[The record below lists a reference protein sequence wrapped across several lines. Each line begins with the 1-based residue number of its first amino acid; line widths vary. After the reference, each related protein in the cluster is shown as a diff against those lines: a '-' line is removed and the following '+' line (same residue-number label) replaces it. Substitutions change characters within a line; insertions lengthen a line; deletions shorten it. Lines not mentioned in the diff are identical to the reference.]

1 LGLWTTGSTGAD
13 GTAWELGAPGV
24 PGPLAANSPTNCFG
38 TNLTASYG
46 VDADVWLR
54 SPPIDLTTASGATL
68 NYFQSLDIET
78 QFDVGSVRVFD
89 TADDSELAVVTAV
102 VDGSVPDW
110 TMVTKR
116 LPEVALGKTVV
127 IEFRFQSDELEN
139 FAGWYIDDFKV
150 TVP

>member
-1 LGLWTTGSTGAD
+1 
-13 GTAWELGAPGV
+13 
-24 PGPLAANSPTNCFG
+24 
-38 TNLTASYG
+38 
-46 VDADVWLR
+46 
-54 SPPIDLTTASGATL
+54 ASGATL

-78 QFDVGSVRVFD
+78 QFDMGSVRVFD
-89 TADDSELAVVTAV
+89 TADDSQLAVVTAV

-116 LPEVALGKTVV
+116 LPAAVLGKTVV

-139 FAGWYIDDFKV
+139 FAGWYIDDFEV